1 MLASA
6 KHQHESAIV
15 AYISNKHGDGGSD
28 SNNKN
33 NNVRTNGETAWA
45 SSVAL
50 LTMQEMWV

>member
-15 AYISNKHGDGGSD
+15 AYISNNHGDGGSD

-45 SSVAL
+45 SLVAL

>member
-15 AYISNKHGDGGSD
+15 AYISNNHDDGGRD

-33 NNVRTNGETAWA
+33 NKVRTNGEIAWA
-45 SSVAL
+45 SLVA
-50 LTMQEMWV
+50 Q